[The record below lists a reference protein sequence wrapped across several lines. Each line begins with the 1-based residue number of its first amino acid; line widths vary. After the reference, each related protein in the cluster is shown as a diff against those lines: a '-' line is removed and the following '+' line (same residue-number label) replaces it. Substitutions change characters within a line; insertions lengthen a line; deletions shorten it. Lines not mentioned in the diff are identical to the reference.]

1 VKQLKLSRPATIALI
16 LGGDLLLLVLGWVL
30 LVSPQRTNAASMA
43 RATEATQAQIVEAQ
57 QALHATP
64 PKAPTQPEI
73 KTAGLYELA
82 KAMPS
87 TTDMPD
93 VLLELDQVA
102 RAAGVEVGSITPGPA
117 TVVVG
122 APYSMVQ
129 IQLTFSGNF
138 YSLTD
143 LLYRL
148 NNLVAVQDGTL
159 DASGR
164 LFAVNSVA
172 LSPNGVGN
180 GLNATVTVNA
190 YIYGTPSGASS
201 ATAAPAATPTT
212 TSTGTST
219 GTTSTPTT
227 TGSASTDV
235 APRP

>member
-30 LVSPQRTNAASMA
+30 LVSPQRSAAASMA
-43 RATEATQAQIVEAQ
+43 KATQAAEAQIVEAQ
-57 QALHATP
+57 RAIHATA
-64 PKAPTQPEI
+64 PKAPTQPAI
-73 KTAGLYELA
+73 RTAGLYELA

-102 RAAGVEVGSITPGPA
+102 RAAGVSVGSITPGPA
-117 TVVVG
+117 TVVIG

-148 NNLVAVQDGTL
+148 NNLVSVQDGAL

-164 LFAVNSVA
+164 LFAVNSIA
-172 LSPNGVGN
+172 LSPSGLGN
-180 GLNATVTVNA
+180 ALNATITVNA
-190 YIYGTPSGASS
+190 YIYGVPGGTSS
-201 ATAAPAATPTT
+201 AAAAPAATPTSTDT
-212 TSTGTST
+212 TSTGST
-219 GTTSTPTT
+219 TTTTS
-227 TGSASTDV
+227 SASSDV

>member
-1 VKQLKLSRPATIALI
+1 MKGVKLSRHGTVALI

-30 LVSPQRTNAASMA
+30 LVSPQRSTAASMA
-43 RATEATQAQIVEAQ
+43 RATKAAEAQIVEAQ
-57 QALHATP
+57 RAAHATR
-64 PKAPTQPEI
+64 PKAPTQPAI
-73 KTAGLYELA
+73 RTAGLYELA

-102 RAAGVEVGSITPGPA
+102 RAAGVDVGSISPGPA

-129 IQLTFSGNF
+129 IQMTFAGNF

-148 NNLVAVQDGTL
+148 NHLVAVQDGTL
-159 DASGR
+159 DATGR
-164 LFAVNSVA
+164 LFAVDSVA
-172 LSPNGVGN
+172 LSPSGVG
-180 GLNATVTVNA
+180 GRLNATINVNA
-190 YIYGTPSGASS
+190 YIYGVPGGASS

-212 TSTGTST
+212 STGTSGT
-219 GTTSTPTT
+219 GTTTT
-227 TGSASTDV
+227 TSSSASSDV